1 MNKNQPS
8 DAASH
13 LENPIPASTPVDTTY
28 RTDDPF
34 APRIFVSIAVTLI
47 GLLIFVIGAK
57 PDWFGWD
64 YSPVVGFVQIAV
76 FLVGL
81 AIICFGGYIGL
92 LTLWWE
98 RERTIM
104 ADIGTRLV
112 GTGYVIAVFAGL
124 ADIFG
129 MGSQSFPQVPYF
141 GPWQASG
148 VLIGQGIIVLGF
160 LLFIPFYPKKNSH
173 RQGS

>member
-1 MNKNQPS
+1 MNTNQP
-8 DAASH
+8 AT
-13 LENPIPASTPVDTTY
+13 TPLDTMP
-28 RTDDPF
+28 RTDD
-34 APRIFVSIAVTLI
+34 AVTPRIFVSISITLL
-47 GLLIFVIGAK
+47 GLIIFIIGAK

-64 YSPVVGFVQIAV
+64 RSPVVGFVQIAV
-76 FLVGL
+76 FLAGL
-81 AIICFGGYIGL
+81 AIICIGGYIGL
-92 LTLWWE
+92 LVLWWG
-98 RERTIM
+98 RERTIVS
-104 ADIGTRLV
+104 DIGSRLV

-160 LLFIPFYPKKNSH
+160 LLFIPFYPPKKPQKH
-173 RQGS
+173 GS

>member
-1 MNKNQPS
+1 MNTNQ
-8 DAASH
+8 DK
-13 LENPIPASTPVDTTY
+13 PIPASTALDTTP
-28 RTDDPF
+28 RADDPVT
-34 APRIFVSIAVTLI
+34 PRILVSISITLF
-47 GLLIFVIGAK
+47 GLFTFVVGAK

-64 YSPVVGFVQIAV
+64 YSPVVGFVQISV
-76 FLVGL
+76 FLAGL

-92 LTLWWE
+92 LVLWWG
-98 RERTIM
+98 RERTILS
-104 ADIGTRLV
+104 DIGTRLIS
-112 GTGYVIAVFAGL
+112 TGYVVAVFAGL

-160 LLFIPFYPKKNSH
+160 LLFIPFYPQKNTH
-173 RQGS
+173 KHGS

>member
-1 MNKNQPS
+1 MNTNQSSSKPVEIPS
-8 DAASH
+8 GA
-13 LENPIPASTPVDTTY
+13 
-28 RTDDPF
+28 DDPYT
-34 APRIFVSIAVTLI
+34 PRVYVSVAITLLGLFIFVV
-47 GLLIFVIGAK
+47 GAK

-64 YSPVVGFVQIAV
+64 RSPVVGFVQIAV
-76 FLVGL
+76 FLAGL
-81 AIICFGGYIGL
+81 IIICLGGYIGL
-92 LTLWWE
+92 LILWWGH
-98 RERTIM
+98 ERTIM
-104 ADIGTRLV
+104 SDIGTRLV

-160 LLFIPFYPKKNSH
+160 LLFIPFFPGGISH
-173 RQGS
+173 KHDS

>member
-1 MNKNQPS
+1 MNTNQSS
-8 DAASH
+8 DVAQDKPTVV
-13 LENPIPASTPVDTTY
+13 ETTS
-28 RTDDPF
+28 RVDDPF
-34 APRIFVSIAVTLI
+34 APRIYVSIAATLF
-47 GLLIFVIGAK
+47 GLLIFVVGAK

-64 YSPVVGFVQIAV
+64 RSPVVGFVQIAV
-76 FLVGL
+76 FLAGL
-81 AIICFGGYIGL
+81 AIICLGGYIGL
-92 LTLWWE
+92 LTLWWGH
-98 RERTIM
+98 ERTIVSE
-104 ADIGTRLV
+104 IGSRLV

-160 LLFIPFYPKKNSH
+160 LLLIPFYPRKISH
-173 RQGS
+173 KRD